1 MKHALLNITLYRV
14 STAVTAAVLLICTV
28 QIAAQADDISAQPEP
43 MAPEPMTHEYAAEH
57 AALLREIE
65 ANVKRTRDYLD
76 KDELDPRTMRAMASV
91 PRHEFVPAPLRAL
104 AYADRPLPIGY
115 EQTISQ
121 PYIVAIMTDLLS
133 LPDGCTV
140 LDIGTGS
147 GYQAAILAEIC
158 DEVYTIEI
166 IEPLGREA
174 GARLK
179 RLGYENVQTRIGDGF
194 FGWPEAAPFDAIIV
208 AANASKLPPPLIEQ
222 IRPGGR
228 MIIPIGSQLTGQD
241 LILVEKDNA
250 GQISTR
256 SILPVIFVP
265 LTGDHDGPER

>member
-1 MKHALLNITLYRV
+1 MEHALLNIALYRIP
-14 STAVTAAVLLICTV
+14 TAITAAALLICTA
-28 QIAAQADDISAQPEP
+28 QITAQADDISAQPEP
-43 MAPEPMTHEYAAEH
+43 MAHEYAAEH
-57 AALLREIE
+57 AALLREIA
-65 ANVKRTRDYLD
+65 ANVKRTRDFLG
-76 KDELDPRTMRAMASV
+76 KDALDPTVMRAMASV
-91 PRHEFVPAPLRAL
+91 PRHEFVPGPLRAL

-140 LDIGTGS
+140 LDVGTGS

-158 DEVYTIEI
+158 DQVYTIEI
-166 IEPLGREA
+166 VEPLGREA
-174 GARLK
+174 GARLE
-179 RLGYENVQTRIGDGF
+179 RLGYGNVRIRIGDGF
-194 FGWPEAAPFDAIIV
+194 FGWPEASPFDAIVV

-222 IRPGGR
+222 LRPGGR
-228 MIIPIGSQLTGQD
+228 MIIPVGSHLTGQD

-265 LTGDHDGPER
+265 LTGDHD

>member
-1 MKHALLNITLYRV
+1 MKHASLNVALYRV
-14 STAVTAAVLLICTV
+14 SAAVTAAVLLICSV

-43 MAPEPMTHEYAAEH
+43 MAHEYAAEH

-65 ANVKRTRDYLD
+65 ANVRRTRDYLG
-76 KDELDPRTMRAMASV
+76 KDALDPRTMQAMASV

-140 LDIGTGS
+140 LDVGTGS
-147 GYQAAILAEIC
+147 GYQAAVLAEIC
-158 DEVYTIEI
+158 DQVYTIEI
-166 IEPLGREA
+166 VEPLGREA
-174 GARLK
+174 AARLE

-194 FGWPEAAPFDAIIV
+194 FGWPEAGPFDAIIV